1 MSGAMSSGRHSSDER
16 FLSQLREVRVL
27 VRELADD
34 ATYRGRRARF
44 DTLTGTI
51 DGLAAAAVDSQQGSP
66 NRPTLQLVLID
77 DFGQTHRVDFG
88 AHDYVTLLD

>member
-1 MSGAMSSGRHSSDER
+1 MSGAMPSGRHSSDER

-27 VRELADD
+27 VRELSDD

-44 DTLTGTI
+44 DTLTGII
-51 DGLAAAAVDSQQGSP
+51 DGLAAAAVDSEQGSP
-66 NRPTLQLVLID
+66 ATPAMQLVLID
-77 DFGQTHRVDFG
+77 DFGETHRVAFG